1 MIWKLRTGLS
11 LGAIILWMILNPMQA
26 ARGQEPESAEKKGE
40 MNPAQQG
47 SSSHSPNSAG
57 TPVRLKKHNWLTE
70 RVEDLGGDQ
79 KDLWTS
85 PKNLRFSDTVWL
97 VPMSGLAAGLFVTDA
112 ESSRHMSKDPT
123 TLSHYK
129 TISDAGIAA
138 MAGGAGLMWA
148 FSYKNHDSH
157 WRETGFL
164 AGEAALNSLII
175 TEAGK
180 YSLRRERPFQGD
192 GSGPF
197 FQNGTSFPSEHA
209 AAAWSIAEVIT
220 HEYPGPLTKI
230 LAYSAAGL
238 ISYSRIR
245 AQQHFS
251 SDVLVGSLIGE
262 LSAYTVYKRHHDS
275 ELGGDEWE
283 SWSSKAHRMFTDPS
297 PGSRGSPYVPLDS
310 WIYPALDRLAGMGLI
325 DSGFA
330 AMRPWTRLECARLVS
345 EAGERIEGP
354 DSPVG
359 EIYRQLQTEFT
370 PELDPD
376 STGPQARLESAYTR
390 VGYISGMPLND
401 GYHFAETQIND
412 FGRPFGE
419 GWNTSTGFSFYAT
432 AGPWSGY
439 FRGEVQTAPSVAALP
454 LSARQFIAAADQLP
468 GAPPATGT
476 SSIQQFQMLD
486 AYVGLT
492 LANWEFSFGRQSLD
506 WGPGDAGQGGSLMYS
521 DNAAPIDMIRVNRV
535 TPLSIPLVSRFL
547 GPMRA
552 EYFFGQLA
560 GQHFT
565 AGPNLATSGSFAV
578 QYQPQ
583 PVLQGGR
590 FSFKPTRNFD
600 FGFSATGIQGGPG
613 VPITLGRLG
622 QIFSVHGNS
631 NSPGSPQDPGDR
643 RSGLDWSYRLPKL
656 RDWATFYG
664 DSFAEDQISPIAYWD
679 RSAIRGGLY
688 FSHLPK
694 LPKLDLRMEGVYTDI
709 PAGGALSHGFFY
721 FNFRFKE
728 GYTNQGQLLASWIGR
743 EGQGAQAWTNYWFS
757 ARNRLQINFRHQ
769 KVSQQF
775 IPGGGTLTDVG
786 VLGDYW
792 PSLIL
797 GLTTSIQYERWLF
810 PIIKPG
816 QQQDISASIGIQ
828 IQPQKIFRPTFHQKV
843 SDDLSRGDQN

>member
-1 MIWKLRTGLS
+1 MIWKLRTGLG
-11 LGAIILWMILNPMQA
+11 LGVIIIWMILNPTEGAQ
-26 ARGQEPESAEKKGE
+26 GQEPESPEKKSE

-47 SSSHSPNSAG
+47 PSSPAPNSAEMH
-57 TPVRLKKHNWLTE
+57 VRLKKHNWLTE

-97 VPMSGLAAGLFVTDA
+97 VPVSGLAAGLFVTDA

-175 TEAGK
+175 TEGAK

-209 AAAWSIAEVIT
+209 AAAWSIAEVIA

-230 LAYSAAGL
+230 LAYSIAGL
-238 ISYSRIR
+238 VSYSRVR

-262 LSAYTVYKRHHDS
+262 LSAYTVYKRHHDP

-297 PGSRGSPYVPLDS
+297 PGFRGSPYVPLDS

-330 AMRPWTRLECARLVS
+330 DMRPWTRLECARLVG
-345 EAGERIEGP
+345 EAGERIALT
-354 DSPVG
+354 DSPGG
-359 EIYRQLQTEFT
+359 EIYRQLQAEFA

-376 STGPQARLESAYTR
+376 SAEPQARLESVYTR
-390 VGYISGMPLND
+390 VGHISGMPLND

-419 GWNTSTGFSFYAT
+419 GWNTSTGFSFYTT
-432 AGPWSGY
+432 AGPWTGY
-439 FRGEVQTAPSVAALP
+439 FRGELQTAPSVPALP
-454 LSARQFIAAADQLP
+454 LSARQFVAFADQLP
-468 GAPPATGT
+468 GLPPATAT
-476 SSIQQFQMLD
+476 SSVQQFQMLD

-506 WGPGDAGQGGSLMYS
+506 WGPGDAGQGGSMMYS
-521 DNAAPIDMIRVNRV
+521 DNAAPIDMFRVNRV
-535 TPLSIPLVSRFL
+535 TPLAIPLVSRFL
-547 GPMRA
+547 GPLRV
-552 EYFFGQLA
+552 EFFFGQLA

-565 AGPNLATSGSFAV
+565 AGSNFATSGSFAV
-578 QYQPQ
+578 EYQPQ
-583 PVLQGGR
+583 PFLHGER
-590 FSFKPTRNFD
+590 FSFKPTRNFE

-613 VPITLGRLG
+613 VPLTFGTFGRSLFG
-622 QIFSVHGNS
+622 IGNGL
-631 NSPGSPQDPGDR
+631 PGSSQDPGDR
-643 RSGLDWSYRLPKL
+643 RSGMDWSYRLPKL
-656 RDWATFYG
+656 RNWVTFYG
-664 DSFAEDQISPIAYWD
+664 DAFAEDQFSPIAYWD

-688 FSHLPK
+688 FSRLPRI
-694 LPKLDLRMEGVYTDI
+694 PRLDLRVEGVYTDV
-709 PAGGALSHGFFY
+709 PAGGALSHGFYY

-728 GYTNQGQLLASWIGR
+728 GYTNEGQLLGSWIGR

-757 ARNRLQINFRHQ
+757 ARDRLQINFRHQ

-775 IPGGGTLTDVG
+775 VPGGGTLTDVG
-786 VLGDYW
+786 VRFDYW
-792 PSLIL
+792 PTQIL
-797 GLTTSIQYERWLF
+797 GLQTSVQYERWLF
-810 PIIKPG
+810 PVIQPG
-816 QQQDISASIGIQ
+816 PQRDTSASVGIQ
-828 IQPQKIFRPTFHQKV
+828 IQPQKIFRPSFHHG
-843 SDDLSRGDQN
+843 SSNTETEGNQN

>member
-1 MIWKLRTGLS
+1 MIWKLRTRLS
-11 LGAIILWMILNPMQA
+11 LGAIILWMILNPTEA
-26 ARGQEPESAEKKGE
+26 ARGQEPESPEKKGE
-40 MNPAQQG
+40 MNPAPQG
-47 SSSHSPNSAG
+47 SSLHSPNSAEVR
-57 TPVRLKKHNWLTE
+57 VRLKKHNWLTE

-85 PKNLRFSDTVWL
+85 PKNLRFSDTLWL
-97 VPMSGLAAGLFVTDA
+97 VPVSGLAAGLFVTDA

-123 TLSHYK
+123 TISHYK

-175 TEAGK
+175 TEGAK

-209 AAAWSIAEVIT
+209 AAAWSIAEVIA

-230 LAYSAAGL
+230 LAYSVAGL
-238 ISYSRIR
+238 VSYSRVR

-262 LSAYTVYKRHHDS
+262 LSAYTVYRRHHDP

-283 SWSSKAHRMFTDPS
+283 SWSSKARRMFTDPS

-310 WIYPALDRLAGMGLI
+310 WIYPALDRLAGMGVI

-330 AMRPWTRLECARLVS
+330 AMRPWTRRECARLVG
-345 EAGERIEGP
+345 EAGERIELP
-354 DSPVG
+354 DSTAG
-359 EIYRQLQTEFT
+359 EIYRQLETEFA

-376 STGPQARLESAYTR
+376 STEPQARLESVYTR
-390 VGYISGMPLND
+390 VGHISGMPLND

-419 GWNTSTGFSFYAT
+419 GWSTSTGFSFYTT
-432 AGPWSGY
+432 AGPWTGY
-439 FRGEVQTAPSVAALP
+439 FRGELQTAPSVPALP
-454 LSARQFIAAADQLP
+454 LSARQVISTVDQGIP
-468 GAPPATGT
+468 VPPATGT
-476 SSIQQFQMLD
+476 PSIQQFQMLD

-492 LANWEFSFGRQSLD
+492 LSNWEFSFGRQSLN
-506 WGPGDAGQGGSLMYS
+506 WGPGDAGQGGSIMFS
-521 DNAAPIDMIRVNRV
+521 DNAAPIDMFRVNRV
-535 TPLSIPLVSRFL
+535 APLSIPLVSRFL
-547 GPMRA
+547 GPLRV
-552 EYFFGQLA
+552 EFFFGQLA
-560 GQHFT
+560 GQHF
-565 AGPNLATSGSFAV
+565 AGTNFATSGSFAV
-578 QYQPQ
+578 EYQPQ
-583 PVLQGGR
+583 PFLHGER
-590 FSFKPTRNFD
+590 FSFKPTRNFE

-613 VPITLGRLG
+613 VPLTFGTFG
-622 QIFSVHGNS
+622 HSIFAIGNGL
-631 NSPGSPQDPGDR
+631 PGSLQDPGDR
-643 RSGLDWSYRLPKL
+643 RSGMDWSYRLPRL

-664 DSFAEDQISPIAYWD
+664 DAFAEDQFNPIAYWD

-694 LPKLDLRMEGVYTDI
+694 LQRLDLRVEGVYTDV

-721 FNFRFKE
+721 WNFRFKE

-743 EGQGAQAWTNYWFS
+743 EGQGAQAWANYWFG

-786 VLGDYW
+786 VQGDYW
-792 PSLIL
+792 PSQIL
-797 GLTTSIQYERWLF
+797 GLTTSFQYERWVF

-816 QQQDISASIGIQ
+816 PQRDISASVGIQ
-828 IQPQKIFRPTFHQKV
+828 IQPQKIFRPSFHQAASKTI
-843 SDDLSRGDQN
+843 SEGNQN